1 MRFIYLLFTLLVSVS
16 LITAQSSQSYLGI
29 TSNKVHPKKADRL
42 GFDQA
47 YGSYITK
54 VSKGTAAEKAGLQP
68 FDYVTQVGDV
78 ALSSETSLGNA
89 LSNYNAGEVTTVS
102 FIRNG
107 QAMVRNVAL
116 GSISDRN
123 HDNRPDDEDPFLG
136 VHESHN
142 RVDGVDGVPVNIAS
156 NTTADYIGMED
167 GDIITQIDNYPV
179 LDWHD
184 MTAAIDN
191 RMPGDNIAV
200 TVWRDG
206 EEVTMEGRIK
216 SEEHDAPIDRMIDM
230 EYMEVSYQDM
240 EKEEMEQVEE
250 LLEEDISEMPELM
263 VTDLK
268 LFPNPN
274 IGQFNLTFE
283 VPGEG
288 DVFIMVYSSQ
298 GELIINEQ
306 ISDFSGRFN
315 ESYDLGVNPAGTY
328 YLMVRQGENVMSR
341 KIIVARS

>member
-1 MRFIYLLFTLLVSVS
+1 MRLLLLMITLACT
-16 LITAQSSQSYLGI
+16 ITFAKAQSSQPFLGI
-29 TSNKVHPKKADRL
+29 TSNKVHPKKAEKL

-54 VSKGTAAEKAGLQP
+54 VSKGTAAEAAGLKP
-68 FDYVTQVGDV
+68 FDYVTQIGDYQV
-78 ALSSETSLGNA
+78 DEDTNLGHALN
-89 LSNYNAGEVTTVS
+89 NYKAGEITTVS

-107 QAMVRNVAL
+107 KAQTRNIAL
-116 GSISDRN
+116 GSVSNRTNDS
-123 HDNRPDDEDPFLG
+123 RPDEEDPFLG

-142 RVDGVDGVPVNIAS
+142 RVSGIDGVPVNVSS

-167 GDIITQIDNYPV
+167 GDIITRIDDFPV
-179 LDWHD
+179 IDWHD

-206 EEVTMEGRIK
+206 EEMTMEGRIK

-230 EYMEVSYQDM
+230 EYMEVTYEDM
-240 EKEEMEQVEE
+240 EEEEMEMVEE
-250 LLEEDISEMPELM
+250 ILEEEISEMSELM
-263 VTDLK
+263 VEDLK

-283 VPGEG
+283 VPGQG
-288 DVFIMVYSSQ
+288 DVFIMVFSSQ
-298 GELIINEQ
+298 GELIINENL
-306 ISDFSGRFN
+306 SNFSGRFN
-315 ESYDLGVNPAGTY
+315 QSYDLGVNPAGTY
-328 YLMVRQGENVMSR
+328 YLMVRQGNNVMSK